1 MNQRAL
7 EGDSRMPK
15 KAAGTKFEIQKLHAV
30 LQCFL
35 IDWNRLKPRMEAS
48 ENSDPNSD
56 WNNLETEIKGSVIEA
71 YTQTKC
77 TDICVACALDDV
89 FSDFNTARKAEKMLT
104 RKS

>member
-35 IDWNRLKPRMEAS
+35 ID
-48 ENSDPNSD
+48 
-56 WNNLETEIKGSVIEA
+56 
-71 YTQTKC
+71 
-77 TDICVACALDDV
+77 
-89 FSDFNTARKAEKMLT
+89 
-104 RKS
+104 